1 MIGSFNHCSAL
12 VIKEDFME
20 RLIQDLRYELRRLAK
35 QPGFTT
41 IAILTLAIGIG
52 ATTTIFSVVNSI
64 ILKPLPYR
72 EPDRLAMVWMDNS
85 RINVKEDWH
94 SYPNYLDYR
103 NNNQTFEDIAIFNN
117 RSFNLTGDSEPE
129 RIIGAHGSAN
139 LFTVLGVEP
148 LRGRTFTVEEEDGGK
163 DLVALISYGLWQRR
177 FGGDPDILGKKIAL
191 NGVNREVIGVM
202 PRGFNFPRK
211 ETELW
216 VPPGLNQ
223 GVRAARG
230 ALWLQV
236 IGRLK
241 PGVSMTQAQADMETI
256 AASIVER
263 DPQSEGYG
271 VNIVAYHEQIVGKV
285 KPALLVLLGAVLF
298 VLLIACANV
307 ANLLLSRAAARER
320 ETSIQV
326 ALGAGRTRL
335 VRQFLTES
343 ALLAILSGTLGVA
356 LAYLGLYLL
365 IAVAPKDVPRL
376 DQVGIDGRVLAFSL
390 AISVLTALI
399 FGLVPALQASN
410 PDLNESLKEGGRSS
424 TTGVQGK
431 QVRNA
436 LVIAEVAIALVLLI
450 GAGLMIRSFL
460 YLQKVN
466 VGINPDNL
474 LTMRVQLSGTKYRE
488 GTAVS
493 QFYQQ
498 LTERLEALPGVLSA
512 GAISDIFLS
521 QTPNSSNFSIEGRPD
536 PPPTE
541 RVEVPIDSVTP
552 GLFKTLGVQLLR
564 GRFFVDRDTGE
575 APPVVIINETMARQ
589 FWPGE
594 EALGKRLKYG
604 GSNSSDSWKEIV
616 GVVADVRRTGFDHE
630 VRPETYLPHAQA
642 SAGGMTLVIHTDRE
656 PLGLASTV
664 RAAVWDIDR
673 DQTVF
678 DMKSMDLMLGEMR
691 AQRRLNMILFAAFAG
706 IALLLASV
714 GIYGIISHSVA
725 QRTHE
730 LGVRLALGARTAD
743 VMKLVLGHG
752 LGLTLAGIVIGLV
765 AAFLLTRVMASLLYG
780 VSATD
785 PLTFVALA
793 MILALVALAAS
804 YIPARRATRVDP
816 IEALRYE

>member
-1 MIGSFNHCSAL
+1 
-12 VIKEDFME
+12 ME
-20 RLIQDLRYELRRLAK
+20 TLLQDLRYGLRRLTK
-35 QPGFTT
+35 QSSFTA
-41 IAILTLAIGIG
+41 IAIFTLALGIG

-94 SYPNYLDYR
+94 SYPNYVDYR
-103 NNNQTFEDIAIFNN
+103 DNNQTFEDIAIFNN
-117 RSFNLTGDSEPE
+117 RSFNLTGDGEPE
-129 RIIGAHGSAN
+129 RVLGAFGSAN
-139 LFTVLGVEP
+139 LFKVLGVEP
-148 LRGRTFTVEEEDGGK
+148 LRGRTFTSEEEERDK
-163 DLVALISYGLWQRR
+163 DLVVVISYGLWQRR
-177 FGGDPDILGKKIAL
+177 FGGDPDILGKKLAF

-202 PRGFNFPRK
+202 PLGFNFPRK
-211 ETELW
+211 ETEVW
-216 VPPGLNQ
+216 VPPSLNQ
-223 GVRAARG
+223 NIRAARG
-230 ALWLQV
+230 SLWLQA

-241 PGVSMTQAQADMETI
+241 PGVTIQQAQADMGTI

-263 DPQSEGYG
+263 DSQSEGYG
-271 VNIVAYHEQIVGKV
+271 VNLVAYHEQIIGKV

-298 VLLIACANV
+298 VLLIACTNV

-326 ALGAGRTRL
+326 ALGAGRRRL

-343 ALLAILSGTLGVA
+343 ALLAILSGAVGVA
-356 LAYLGLYLL
+356 LAYLGLNILL
-365 IAVAPKDVPRL
+365 ALAPKDVPRL
-376 DQVGIDGRVLAFSL
+376 EQVGIDGRVLIFSL
-390 AISVLTALI
+390 LISMLTAII
-399 FGLVPALQASN
+399 FGLVPAWQASK
-410 PDLNESLKEGGRSS
+410 PDLNEALKEGGRGA
-424 TTGVQGK
+424 TTGAQGK

-436 LVIAEVAIALVLLI
+436 LVVAEVAIALVLLI

-466 VGINPDNL
+466 VGFNPDNL
-474 LTMRVQLSGTKYRE
+474 LTLRVQLSGTKYRE
-488 GTAVS
+488 GTTVAN
-493 QFYQQ
+493 FYQQ
-498 LTERLEALPGVLSA
+498 LTERLEALPGVESA
-512 GAISDIFLS
+512 GAVTDIFLS

-552 GLFKTLGVQLLR
+552 GYFKTMGVQLLR
-564 GRFFVDRDTGE
+564 GRFFENRDTRE

-616 GVVADVRRTGFDHE
+616 GVVADARRTGFDYE

-642 SAGGMTLVIHTDRE
+642 SAGVMTMVIRTGAD
-656 PLGLASTV
+656 PLQLASTV
-664 RAAVWDIDR
+664 RGAVWDIDH

-678 DMKSMDLMLGEMR
+678 DIKTMDATLGDMR

-714 GIYGIISHSVA
+714 GIYGIISHSVT

-730 LGVRLALGARTAD
+730 LGVRMALGAGAVD
-743 VMKLVLGHG
+743 VMKLVLSHG
-752 LGLTLAGIVIGLV
+752 LGLTLAGIIIGLI

-785 PLTFVALA
+785 PVTFVALA
-793 MILALVALAAS
+793 LILALVALVAS
-804 YIPARRATRVDP
+804 YLPARRATKVDP